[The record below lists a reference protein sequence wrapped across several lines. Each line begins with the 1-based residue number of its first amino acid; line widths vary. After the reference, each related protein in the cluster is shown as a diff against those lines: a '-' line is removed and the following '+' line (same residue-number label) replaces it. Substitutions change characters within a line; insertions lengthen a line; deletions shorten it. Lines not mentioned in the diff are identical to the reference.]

1 MTGHL
6 KAQAWVAMLALGLLG
21 IAALV
26 SPRQAAL
33 AADEVEVTIS
43 IKDHKFDPAELRV
56 PAGKAVKLTVNN
68 LDPTAEEFESKTLKV
83 EKVIA
88 GKGTALIRLKALAKG
103 SYKFFGEYHEKTA
116 QGVLIAE

>member
-1 MTGHL
+1 MTGHS

-103 SYKFFGEYHEKTA
+103 SYRFFGEYHEKTA